1 MKKSFVGKLALLSLI
16 AVIAVCGCCHAEEE
30 TVTFIS
36 STGITRLE
44 AEDFMQ
50 GGQDVS
56 WHETTYETADV
67 YQFPS
72 APRPSDPNDSSTFVP
87 QTAVSADGG
96 YYLTYATDPEW
107 VKYQVEVEK
116 SGVYA
121 VGAYCARGYD
131 GGSLTL
137 VADDT
142 GDKVTIPYTAL
153 ERNDWSFG
161 RTKGEFLINLAEGTH
176 VLTLQINWPWD
187 IDYLLFV
194 PMSEDTAISYDD
206 SEPNLDPEYVTSISG
221 ETTRLEMENWMNGG
235 NGVAFN
241 EDDYTAEDTYAHPRA
256 PRPSN
261 ANQLVPQTR
270 LAGDN
275 NYVIIYMQDP
285 DWMKFKVDIEEGT
298 YAISA
303 FAGSNWSVGNI
314 SLYLDDEEDPFAILP
329 ASSLKEFDWT
339 LQMTSKSVADLPAG
353 EHIIKVSV
361 YGPFDLDYIEFTKT
375 E

>member
-1 MKKSFVGKLALLSLI
+1 MKKSFVGKLLLSSLI
-16 AVIAVCGCCHAEEE
+16 AVVLLCSFCYAEDE

-56 WHETTYETADV
+56 WHENTYETADV
-67 YQFPS
+67 YKAPS
-72 APRPSDPNDSSTFVP
+72 APRPSNPDDASTYVP

-107 VKYQVEVEK
+107 VKYKVEVEK

-121 VGAYCARGYD
+121 IGAYCARGYD

-137 VADDT
+137 VVDDT
-142 GDKVTIPYTAL
+142 GEKVNIPYTAL
-153 ERNDWSFG
+153 EKNDWSFS
-161 RTKGEFLINLAEGTH
+161 RTKGEFLINLPEGVHT
-176 VLTLQINWPWD
+176 LTLQISWPWD

-194 PMSEDTAISYDD
+194 PMSEETVISYDD
-206 SEPNLDPEYVTSISG
+206 PEPNLDPEYVTSIGG
-221 ETTRLEMENWMNGG
+221 ETTRLEAENWMNGG
-235 NGVAFN
+235 NGVAFH

-256 PRPSN
+256 PRPTN

-270 LAGDN
+270 LVGDN
-275 NYVIIYMQDP
+275 NYVVIYFQDP
-285 DWMKFKVDIEEGT
+285 DWLKFKVNIEEGT

-314 SLYLDDEEDPFAILP
+314 SLYLDDEEEPFAILP
-329 ASSLKEFDWT
+329 ASSLTEFDWT
-339 LQMTSKSVADLPAG
+339 LQMTSKSIADLPSG
-353 EHIIKVSV
+353 EHTIKVSV
-361 YGPFDLDYIEFTKT
+361 YGPFDLDYIEFTKM